1 MSALGVT
8 WQQLLVQL
16 FAFIV
21 FIILFWKFALG
32 PILRM
37 LDTRQE
43 RIRDGIEAADRM
55 QRELAATQ
63 AKNVE
68 VLNEARREAQ
78 QILAA
83 ARENGEQILA
93 RAQDQAR
100 GEAEQ
105 IIEKARTTIQQEQ
118 RQAWLQLRRDVADL
132 AISAAT
138 KIVRHEIDRTEQT
151 RLIEEALAQ
160 ASDGR
165 ELDA

>member
-78 QILAA
+78 QVLAA
-83 ARENGEQILA
+83 ARENGEQILS